1 MMPFEAYTSYL
12 SLKNHF
18 TKEKYDY
25 HKYAG
30 KTRATV
36 RAFYNRKD
44 RYFFEKLSRQKK
56 DKEVVDFFVSNFVSC
71 TDPQTLWIGDIIK
84 NGESVYHDWQK
95 RVQSLSYFFK
105 EEVEK
110 LVENR
115 KFDEL
120 FEIKDNRHPIILK
133 EYLKKSISLE
143 TLIVLN
149 CIVSYKNDFDKKL
162 KDPIWELISLKID
175 KYSPFLN
182 IDIFKYRKI
191 LKKVVVAEK

>member
-149 CIVSYKNDFDKKL
+149 CIISYKNDFDKKL

-191 LKKVVVAEK
+191 LKKVVVVEK

>member
-84 NGESVYHDWQK
+84 NGESVYHEWQK

-120 FEIKDNRHPIILK
+120 FEIKDHRHPIILK

-149 CIVSYKNDFDKKL
+149 CIISYKNDFDKKL

-175 KYSPFLN
+175 KYSSFLN

>member
-1 MMPFEAYTSYL
+1 MPFEAYTSYL

-110 LVENR
+110 LIENR

-191 LKKVVVAEK
+191 LKKVVVEEK

>member
-36 RAFYNRKD
+36 SAFYNRKD

-149 CIVSYKNDFDKKL
+149 CIISYKNDFDKKL

-191 LKKVVVAEK
+191 LKKVVVEEK

>member
-191 LKKVVVAEK
+191 LKKVVVEEK

>member
-149 CIVSYKNDFDKKL
+149 CIISYKNDFDKKL

>member
-149 CIVSYKNDFDKKL
+149 CIISYKNDFDKKL

-191 LKKVVVAEK
+191 LKKVVVEEK

>member
-18 TKEKYDY
+18 TKAKYDY

-71 TDPQTLWIGDIIK
+71 TDPQTLRIGDIIK

-149 CIVSYKNDFDKKL
+149 CIISYKNDFDKKL

-191 LKKVVVAEK
+191 LKKVVVEEK

>member
-1 MMPFEAYTSYL
+1 MPFEAYTSYL

-191 LKKVVVAEK
+191 LKKVVVEEK

>member
-110 LVENR
+110 LIENR

-191 LKKVVVAEK
+191 LKKVVVEEK